1 MSNTMSNTMKV
12 NTHSVEGALLPG
24 AELNIN
30 RVWRPYVTE
39 DGGQVDLLEWA
50 WSIKDRSTNSSEGDL
65 WIFAACAEWTSAR
78 RDMILRLADVLVE
91 RAKYRVRH
99 YIPRYVVDLQESEAK
114 DVISKLEHYRKTLIR
129 LKDGGEAARLLISMR
144 RTARTL
150 AADLNREGETYMQQ
164 SDLCIAVGYTS
175 T

>member
-1 MSNTMSNTMKV
+1 MKV
-12 NTHSVEGALLPG
+12 NTDNIEAVLCAD
-24 AELNIN
+24 AAVDLN
-30 RVWRPYVTE
+30 RLWRPFMDKKTGE
-39 DGGQVDLLEWA
+39 VDLLEWA
-50 WSIKDRSTNSSEGDL
+50 WSITHRVANPDEGDL

-78 RDMILRLADVLVE
+78 RDMVLRLADVLVE

-99 YIPRYVVDLQESEAK
+99 YIPRYVVDLQESEAM